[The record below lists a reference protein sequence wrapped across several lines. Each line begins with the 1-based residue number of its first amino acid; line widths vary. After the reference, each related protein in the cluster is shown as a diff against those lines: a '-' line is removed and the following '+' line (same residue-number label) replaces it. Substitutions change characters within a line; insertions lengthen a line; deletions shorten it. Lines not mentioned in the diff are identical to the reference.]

1 MGFWGQMMRSWMIAG
16 MATAA
21 TILTAFQAPGV
32 TKPAPGFESVE
43 WNKTL
48 PVAVEQLAS
57 SGGVRAEVAEASLE
71 PGDDP
76 SSYGEDCGVEDMLVL
91 TVSRGGKAIYSET
104 YCSAYQLAMV
114 RLYVDVNGEPFLFI
128 CGAAGHGTGAT
139 TKNVRIF
146 QIGASV
152 LQVDGFD
159 AGRTIGDRLYV
170 FYDYKVSRPPEGGL
184 VVDTRAMN
192 TRAGVTSAG
201 IPVDACCV
209 EDLPVTEQ
217 LRLGAAVEM
226 PYGGGPGR

>member
-1 MGFWGQMMRSWMIAG
+1 MMRSWIIAG
-16 MATAA
+16 MAAAA
-21 TILTAFQAPGV
+21 TLLAGFQAPAA
-32 TKPAPGFESVE
+32 TKPAPDYESVE
-43 WNKTL
+43 WSKTL
-48 PVAVEQLAS
+48 PVAVAQMTAS
-57 SGGVRAEVAEASLE
+57 GAVRAEVAEASLE

-76 SSYGEDCGVEDMLVL
+76 SSYGEDCGAEDMLVL
-91 TVSRGGKAIYSET
+91 TVSRGGKAVYSEI

-114 RLYVDVNGEPFLFI
+114 RLYVDLNGEPFLFLG
-128 CGAAGHGTGAT
+128 GAAGHGTGAT

-159 AGRTIGDRLYV
+159 AGRTIGDGLYV

-184 VVDTRAMN
+184 IVDTRAMN

-201 IPVDACCV
+201 IPADACCT

-217 LRLGAAVEM
+217 LRLGAAVEK
-226 PYGGGPGR
+226 PYGGGPAR